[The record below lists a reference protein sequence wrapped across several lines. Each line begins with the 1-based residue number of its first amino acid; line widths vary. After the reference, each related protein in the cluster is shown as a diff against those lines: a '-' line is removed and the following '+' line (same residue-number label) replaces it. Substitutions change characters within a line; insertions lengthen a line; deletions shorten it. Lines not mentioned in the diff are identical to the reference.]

1 MSRIVRVVEGHIRKG
16 MAKVDG
22 VYAKNSVEHQILARS
37 KFLDIAPGKYFLYIS
52 FLNDNCIISPAQPFE
67 LLFLAKNNSV

>member
-37 KFLDIAPGKYFLYIS
+37 KFLDIAPGK
-52 FLNDNCIISPAQPFE
+52 
-67 LLFLAKNNSV
+67 